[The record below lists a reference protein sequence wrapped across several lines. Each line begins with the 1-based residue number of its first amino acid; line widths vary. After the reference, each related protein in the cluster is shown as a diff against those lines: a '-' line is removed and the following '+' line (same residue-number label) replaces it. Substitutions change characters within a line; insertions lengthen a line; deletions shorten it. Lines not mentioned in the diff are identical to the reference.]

1 MRNLKETIT
10 DFPPSTELH
19 HFGYMGFKEYRMVE
33 MKNLTGDDNYHN
45 FQLIVFNH
53 YMVALEHYRDE
64 QVENRNN
71 WLGFP
76 IIRKKDLRRFSN
88 YYKIRDFEVL
98 NQPKKDNKN
107 WIVEFKAY
115 AFNLQIDGKKSLSFR
130 FSNLEEAKM
139 FRDYF
144 DGLKDKIEFEAS
156 F

>member
-1 MRNLKETIT
+1 MHRASPAL
-10 DFPPSTELH
+10 
-19 HFGYMGFKEYRMVE
+19 FK
-33 MKNLTGDDNYHN
+33 
-45 FQLIVFNH
+45 
-53 YMVALEHYRDE
+53 
-64 QVENRNN
+64 
-71 WLGFP
+71 FP

-98 NQPKKDNKN
+98 NQPKKENKN